1 MVQDDS
7 SSTQQPKR
15 QRLLLGDSSSTT
27 EEVRAAFEE
36 DMAQI
41 RSALGSTGDGTQ
53 SNSNT
58 NNTGNIEAH
67 PFDDANLG
75 ERRMEEPH
83 QDAPSSSSS
92 SFHARSEDE
101 GGSERHNHRG
111 LGNDNNNNGGGGDDN
126 LQQRNSIGD
135 NDDDSGNWLKNYTP
149 HHTRIGPNYQV
160 TDLPTVMSSSSL
172 CRPANN
178 SSAVSAVQTSC
189 VSPGEG

>member
-1 MVQDDS
+1 
-7 SSTQQPKR
+7 
-15 QRLLLGDSSSTT
+15 
-27 EEVRAAFEE
+27 
-36 DMAQI
+36 
-41 RSALGSTGDGTQ
+41 
-53 SNSNT
+53 
-58 NNTGNIEAH
+58 
-67 PFDDANLG
+67 
-75 ERRMEEPH
+75 MEEPH

-135 NDDDSGNWLKNYTP
+135 NDDDDGGNWLKNYTP